1 MPAIASQCAGRG
13 VEGSKRVTDAGV
25 VFQGIETGIDR
36 EGRPAR
42 VLEVVAELHAL
53 VSERADIAE
62 RSILIGAA
70 HAQTHAAAF
79 AADKPAVRKIV
90 AHIGKAAASGVTAVK
105 ARKVA
110 VSVQTLAGGRIAA
123 EAEGPAWDPICHRG
137 SLGVGRS
144 PAQTERRQY
153 QCET

>member
-1 MPAIASQCAGRG
+1 MRAIAGQCAGHG
-13 VEGSKRVTDAGV
+13 VEGGTRATDAGAI
-25 VFQGIETGIDR
+25 FQGVETCIDR
-36 EGRPAR
+36 KGQSAC
-42 VLEVVAELHAL
+42 VSEVVAELHAF
-53 VSERADIAE
+53 VIERAVIAE
-62 RSILIGAA
+62 RSTPIDAV
-70 HAQTHAAAF
+70 HAQTHPPASP
-79 AADKPAVRKIV
+79 ADKPAARKIV

-105 ARKVA
+105 ARKVI
-110 VSVQTLAGGRIAA
+110 VSVRTLAGGRIAA